1 MIIILCLFGI
11 FLSALSVASASDA
24 VGNETFTMDVGEAE
38 NDIILTSG
46 EDNAILGVPSQSFN
60 DLNDTIQDPS
70 IPVGG
75 TVYLNGEF
83 SYESG
88 DLATGIDI
96 KKNLTIDG
104 GGSTI
109 NARNQAAIFN
119 VIGDT
124 HIVLMNIT
132 FIGGNSTNGGAINV
146 VSGGSVDIMDC
157 TFINNTATN
166 QGGAIFIDG
175 VLHVTQTTFDNGRAG
190 SGGSIYLNDTFQI
203 YSTIDNSTFI
213 NSYVSGDGGAVYVSA
228 DNVHMKDLI
237 FRNNTAGD
245 DGGAIYWEGSTGVI
259 DNITCIENKGIS
271 LDKSGSDTSSTRGGT
286 ICLTGSDV
294 IITKSHFS
302 LSSAYMDENKN
313 YSKVDGGAL
322 FITGNNVVVNDT
334 TFDSC
339 DATNNGGAIYVIGNN
354 THIYNSDFNNCI
366 ARDGAALYVDGIG
379 CSVYNSTFTN
389 NIANDDGGAIYW
401 EGDNGVI
408 YNITCINNKGVS
420 RYDPLEG
427 EYSNSKGGTICL
439 TGSNV
444 SIDES
449 SFTQSSSKV
458 DGGTLFITGNDVKV
472 MHSNF
477 TNSISTESSGGAVY
491 IIGNDTHVTDC
502 NFDDCKVDVKGDHR
516 GGAIFVAGNDANITG
531 STFTNTKALIGGAI
545 CIDGDNTVVDGSKF
559 SYNDAVSS
567 AGGSG
572 GAINVNGAHAVI
584 TNSEFSYSTAVNYGG
599 AIAVWGPNAVLEN
612 NTFNNSKTTKFN
624 GGAVFINGTHTSIS
638 LSNFTQCNALGDSY
652 ARGGAIDVQGDDTH
666 IINCNFDDCNS
677 RYGGVIYVSGTDAD
691 IEDSTFKDSE
701 AKQGGAI
708 YVDGINTCISNSN
721 FTEISADNYGGTI
734 YVAGANANI
743 SKSNFIRSTVKNF
756 NGGAIYIAGENTNI
770 EKSNFT
776 SAQALNTRNKAL
788 GGAIYIDGQNTVIKE
803 SDFEDCSASQGGGA
817 IYAFG
822 NLATIANSTFT
833 SNTAKQGGSIYL
845 TSWGA
850 LVTGSNISGSIATET
865 GGGIYVAE
873 GSIQITE
880 SNFDD
885 CIARGSSANYGGG
898 AIYINGPDTHI
909 SASNF
914 THNTAPSGYARGGSI
929 FINGER
935 TIIDSSQFENGSAH
949 QGGEIYIEGE
959 NAVID
964 TSEFA
969 GSSSRSAGGSIYV
982 KGDEATI
989 RKSGFDGVYA
999 AANGG
1004 AIYVEGEQTDI
1015 LNSSFY
1021 NCTIGGSFGGAI
1033 YIDDLGTTVA
1043 FSNFTLSKAKEG
1055 GAIYIRGENT
1065 TITYCNLHN
1074 NTANTAGAIK
1084 VYGDDTIISNCNFTY
1099 NFALTSNGG
1108 AMDIGGANASV
1119 YYSWFDHNDAK
1130 ADGGAINWLG
1140 GHGDD
1145 SIIGSTFTNNVAHDT
1160 NRGGGAIYWTQG
1172 LPIASGGLIKDC
1184 IFINN
1189 TAAGR
1194 HGGAIDWYQA
1204 LDSVIDN
1211 CLFVNNTSKADG
1223 GALYTGDQG
1232 GNSVNLT
1239 ITNSQFYNNTAGKYG
1254 GAVANQMANSYI
1266 FNNTFDGNKAMAG
1279 GGTLLMKEGPA
1290 DNCVIDHCY
1299 IFNSHVEDLS
1309 AGYGEGGGAILIGTD
1324 SNITIS
1330 NSAILNSTIFRGPG
1344 GAIAIGGSDCS
1355 VINVSIQDAST
1366 RNDDGGAIYWKGTN
1380 GKMNNVTIFNASSHS
1395 TDSSKSSNGGAIH
1408 ISGWY
1413 CNADDIKIFQSS
1425 ANNDENCAKTN
1436 YGGAIYVSGSY
1447 DVLTNIV
1454 IDNSSSTNAKMNAGG
1469 GAIFYDGY
1477 GGTLI
1482 NATISNTLAT
1492 GNGGAIYW
1500 KGSAPANISNISIT
1514 YSQTEVINSTNSA
1527 DGGAIYTTTVTQLDN
1542 VYINGAR
1549 AYKNS
1554 GDVHGGAIYMK
1565 DGRTLNNITVI
1576 GSRASTDEGTSM
1588 GGAVYFTRDRGSSN
1602 VWVYNSSFE
1611 ENNADL
1617 GGALFYEKITA
1628 RVYDSSFIGNVANQ
1642 DGGAVYSRNEDEY
1655 IYNSIFEHNSAK
1667 RGGAIFSQNSHIQI
1681 SDSTLEFNT
1690 AEEKGGAIFY
1700 NYDNKAGSSVLLRVN
1715 LLNNTAFQGS
1725 AIYGTKFNKLSLT
1738 DVTLLDNQANS
1749 NKFTEKAVGVDEEGN
1764 NYTSAVFLGFDNLL
1778 NGIWQESTYALACT
1792 NVTYWGVGGRSKAN
1806 SPPTQSDRE
1815 VNINVTVEMYDENG
1829 VQLHTEDLVTDKDG
1843 KVKYTF
1849 KAEEDKTYY
1858 FAFSH
1863 KTDRYYTWLR
1873 DTLSNRSLVK
1883 IYVYTPIY
1891 YGQNQTILISLTDG
1905 AWGNLN
1911 GTVIVTFNDTQHTT
1925 FVFDVLNGTA
1935 NKTGISNLPIGHYN
1949 ATATFAG
1956 DINHTG
1962 DSDWTIFEVVPYD
1975 DLAITKD
1982 VNVTADVVNVGDI
1995 IKYTVT
2001 VTNYGPSKAFGVN
2014 VTERL
2019 SPYLKLIRSKTTKGS
2034 YNLEDGYWYIGELEK
2049 DDFETLTIIA
2059 EIVHMG
2065 PITNTVW
2072 VTGLGRDINM
2082 SNNVA
2087 SAHNFTAVPIV
2098 DLRISKQIND
2108 TRDVINVLDKVQF
2121 TVTVVNDGPANATG
2135 VVVEEFLDSHL
2146 KLISSS
2152 PSVGTYEGGTWNIG
2166 NLSNG
2171 STATL
2176 KIVAQV
2182 VYSGNIS
2189 NSVHVYGYENE
2200 SNYTNNYASIKNI
2213 TAVANVDLQINKYV
2227 NVSGVVNVTDK
2238 IKFTI
2243 TVTNN
2248 GPCNATGV
2256 YVAETLSPHLRVLSN
2271 TTTVG
2276 EWDGST
2282 WIIGRLNEGDVENL
2296 TIIAEVISAGTI
2308 SNAVAIFGNDNDT
2321 NRSNNNDSIENITAE
2336 DIVDLRI
2343 NKTVDVTTQTVNVSD
2358 IIIFTVHVKNYGPCD
2373 ATNVNVTEKLSP
2385 HLKLIS
2391 YSTWSSYY
2399 DVDEGIWYIGNLTN
2413 GDWRDLVIVA
2423 EVVSAGTISN
2433 VVIVNSTEK
2442 DTNKSN
2448 NMDEIDNI
2456 TAKDIVDLQIKKEVN
2471 TTFNVINVTDYLKYT
2486 ITVFN
2491 DGPSN
2496 ATNVNVSEVL
2506 SPHLK
2511 LIKYETEQGYYN
2523 VIGGYWY
2530 IGRLNN
2536 QSTAVLTIY
2545 AQVISNGTIS
2555 NVVIVNSTENDT
2567 DPSNNR
2573 DEIDNITA
2581 VYIVDLQIRKEVN
2594 VSSTDIDITDIVKFT
2609 ITVYNAGPCNATGV
2623 YVNEPLSD
2631 ILIPTSIV
2639 PSQGYY
2645 DGHYWIIGNMTS
2657 GSTVNMTIIAKIAYA
2672 GVIENEVNVTSRE
2685 IDTNYT
2691 NNKDNITPINVSAH
2705 VNLGVNKTV
2714 SSDVVNVSDLIEFT
2728 VVAYNNGPSN
2738 ASGVYVLEALDF
2750 TYLDSNYTCVASEGT
2765 TYDGYTWYIGQLD
2778 AGAKAT
2784 LKIVTHVIKAG
2795 NFSNYVEIVGFGND
2809 TDKSNNN
2816 ATVNVTAKPV
2826 VDLAI
2831 NKTVDVTCDVVY
2843 FGDRIVFTVTV
2854 VNNGPCDATDVNVT
2868 EVLDSHLKL
2877 VDYHTWDSYYD
2888 VDAGVWYIG
2897 DLAKGDWRDLVIE
2910 ARVIA
2915 LGNITNAVSVTS
2927 YENDT
2932 NKSNDNASIPNI
2944 TAKPI
2949 VDLQIQKEVNFT
2961 GNVIDVTDYIKYTI
2975 TVFNDGPCNAT
2986 NVNVSEVLSPHLKLI
3001 KYETDYGYYNLTG
3014 GYWYI
3019 GRLNNQSTAVLTIYV
3034 QVISNGTISNVV
3046 VVNSTEKDSDP
3057 SNNRDEI
3064 DNITA
3069 IYVVDM
3075 QIRKE
3080 VNTTETDIDI
3090 TDVLKFTITVY
3101 NAGPCN
3107 ATGVYV
3113 NEPLSDI
3120 LIPTSIV
3127 PSQGYYDGHYWI
3139 IGNMTS
3145 GSTVNMTI
3153 VAKIAYAGVIENEVN
3168 VTSREID
3175 TNYTNNKDNI
3185 TPINVSAHV
3194 DRGISKGDN
3203 LKTRVVNVGDLVEF
3217 TVVAYNSGSCN
3228 ATGVYV
3234 LEALDFHLKLESY
3247 DAPKGTTYNGH
3258 TWYIGNLNKGDVRV
3272 LRIVARVIAPGNF
3285 SNYVE
3290 IFGYDNDTNP
3300 SNDNASVSNVTAK
3313 PVVDLAI
3320 TKDVN
3325 VTTGVVYYN
3334 DTIKFTI
3341 TVTNNGPCDATYV
3354 NVTEALDSHLELVKW
3369 DGDGYYDVDEG
3380 VWHIGDVDR
3389 DDMAQLEIIARV
3401 IALGNITNAVSVN
3414 SFENDT
3420 NKSNNNDSIPN
3431 ITAKPIVDLRIQKT
3445 VNVSTTDVNVTD
3457 IIEFTITVWNDGPC
3471 NATNVYVCEPLSDCL
3486 EIINV
3491 EGPGRY
3497 IDRYTW
3503 VIGDMANG
3511 TNATLKI
3518 TARIIYSGIIENRV
3532 NVTCN
3537 DTDINMTNNYDNISP
3552 LNATTYVDLAISK
3565 TVNVTT
3571 GVVVVGDVVEFTI
3584 VAYNYGPCNA
3594 SGVYVLEALDFDH
3607 LSYDYTYVASAGT
3620 TYDGYTWYIGYLDAG
3635 ANVTLKITTRVAEPG
3650 NFSNYVEIFGYDDDR
3665 NKSNNNATVNIT
3677 ANPVVDLEITKEV
3690 NVGDEVLV
3698 GQTVV
3703 FTITVRNNGPCDATN
3718 VNVTEVLSPHL
3729 EMIEYITWDSY
3740 YDVDGGIWY
3749 IGNLSK
3755 YDWRQIIIVTEVIS
3769 AGNISNTVSVVS
3781 TENDTNKSNNNDT
3794 IPNITAKPAV
3804 DLQVI
3809 KEVNVTSRF
3818 VEVYDFIEYII
3829 TVYNDGSCNA
3839 TGVNVTDSL
3848 SSYLKYVSSQT
3859 EFGYYNSTGGYWYI
3873 GNLANGTTANL
3884 TIQAQV
3890 MRDGSVIPNVA
3901 IAHSKEN
3908 DTNPYNNRDEVIIV
3922 ALPVV
3927 DLRITKEMNITSDE
3941 IGVTDYIKFI
3951 ITVYN
3956 DGPCNATG
3964 AYVIESLSDKLHL
3977 ISNVTSQGDYDG
3989 YTWNIDN
3996 ITVGANVSLTLYAQV
4011 IYSGNVSNVVVV
4023 YAYQNETNYTNNNA
4037 SVNFTAISNVDLIIT
4052 KDVNVSGIVN
4062 VTDRIKFTVT
4072 VTNTGPCNATGVYVS
4087 EVLSPL
4093 LKVISNETSVGEWDG
4108 STWVIGN
4115 LTKGDVHTLTII
4127 AEVISAGNISN
4138 FVSITSS
4145 DNDTNKSNNNA
4156 SIENI
4161 TSVNIVDLAINKTVD
4176 VESDVVA
4183 IGDRIVFTVTVWN
4196 NGPCDAT
4203 NVNVTEVLD
4212 ANLKMVSYS
4221 TWDSYYDVDDGIWY
4235 IGDLAKD
4242 DWRQLIIV
4250 AEVVSAGNISNVV
4263 AVTSTENDTNKSN
4276 NNASIPNITAVDV
4289 VDLAITKDVNVEG
4302 TVFVGQNVIFTVT
4315 VRNNGPCD
4323 ATNVNVTEV
4332 LSPHLEMI
4340 GYSTWDSYYDV
4351 DEGIWYIGNLSR
4363 KDWRQLIIVAEVISA
4378 GNISN
4383 VVVVTSTE
4391 NDTNMSNNNASI
4403 PNITARDDV
4412 DLAINKS
4419 VNFTGD
4425 VVCVGDTIIFTVT
4438 VWNDGPCDATNV
4450 NVTEALDAHLK
4461 LVSYS
4466 TWDSY
4471 YDVDEGV
4478 WYIGDLAKD
4487 DWRQLVIVVEVISGG
4502 NISNVVVV
4510 TSSENDPNKSNNNAS
4525 IPNITAHDDVDLAIT
4540 KSVNFTGDVVCVGDT
4555 IIFTVTV
4562 WNNGPC
4568 DATNVNVTEVLS
4580 PHLKLVSYSTWDSY
4594 YDVDDGVWYIGNL
4607 TKGDWRQLIIAAE
4620 VISAGNISNVVVV
4633 TSSENDSNMSNNNAS
4648 IPNITAHDDVDLVI
4662 TKEVNVNG
4670 TVLIGQTV
4678 IFTVTVRNNGPCDA
4692 TNVNVTEALDSHLKM
4707 LSYSTWDSYYD
4718 VDDGV
4723 WYIGN
4728 LTKGDWRQLI
4738 IAAEVISAGNIS
4750 NVVNVTSSENDSNM
4764 SNNNASI
4771 PNITAV
4777 AAVDLY
4783 ITKSVNV
4790 KSGFVNVTDIIE
4802 FDIVVYNAGPCD
4814 ATNVNVTEVLSP
4826 HLKFLSSITENG
4838 HYDADAGMWYIGDLA
4853 NQSRAYLAIFAQ
4865 VISEGT
4871 ISNVVVV
4878 NSSQKEIDNRT
4889 NRDEI
4894 ENITALPIFDLSIA
4908 KTVNATDVNVSDYI
4922 RYTITISN
4930 AGPCNATDVVVWDK
4944 LSDLL
4949 EFVSFA
4955 STRTG
4960 ITYDYAS
4967 GMISVGDL
4975 NVNET
4980 VDLIIVAKVIGNG
4993 TIENAANITGYG
5005 TDTNKSNNNDTSD
5018 NVTAHPVV
5026 DLSISKTYE
5035 TSTSTD
5041 IVIVGDVIV
5050 YTITVYNYGP
5060 SNATDVKVN
5069 ETLSRLVDVI
5079 EVTATAGF
5087 YDPVSGIW
5095 DIGNLAKESTATL
5108 TIRVKVIGNGTIE
5121 NVVSVTSYEN
5131 DTDPSNNNASSDN
5144 ITALPDV
5151 VLNINKEV
5159 NVTEVT
5165 VGDCI
5170 EYTIEISN
5178 YGLSDATVYVI
5189 DNLSPLL
5196 EFVSFDA
5203 TRTDIKYD
5211 SVTGKVTIGKLA
5223 SSENVVMKIVARV
5236 ISSGNI
5242 SNIAVVSS
5250 KESIPKN
5257 DSSENV
5263 TAEKM
5268 DTPIILIP
5276 ENITYGDDETIIV
5289 ILPDSATGTVNITVN
5304 GKAYNDVEINGGI
5317 AELLIPDLAGGNYN
5331 VTVVYGG
5338 DNVYVGNATDGK
5350 FNVARAVPIITIEVV
5365 DIWHGEI
5372 EVLNVTVNA
5381 PGTVNITV
5389 FGITVE
5395 VPLNHSVTSTDVLK
5409 AARKASYDGKA
5420 TWNLINLPVGR
5431 YPAFAIY
5438 NENENYTSV
5447 NTSDVFHVRDKP
5459 STVVVSADDIY
5470 VGEDAV
5476 VNVQV
5481 GPRGVTGNVTLV
5493 VDGVTYELNIT
5504 EDGKA
5509 SVTVSG
5515 LPAGL
5520 KDVYVRYNGDILY
5533 RPSENSTVF
5542 NVLKLTPPIGIDSP
5556 DITVGEDGVITV
5568 TVPSDATGT
5577 ITIEIDG
5584 KTYTQDIVNGT
5595 AVFIVPGLSEGT
5607 HDIRAYYSGD
5617 DRYLPVNATGSINVN
5632 PVKGNDTNENA
5643 TDIGEVHNGIALS
5656 QYATGNPIFILLII
5670 LLSVFS
5676 RPLRRFRK

>member
-1 MIIILCLFGI
+1 MDNKKMIIILCLFGI

-104 GGSTI
+104 RGSTI

-959 NAVID
+959 NAIID

-1309 AGYGEGGGAILIGTD
+1309 AGYGEGGGAILIGID

-1454 IDNSSSTNAKMNAGG
+1454 IDNSSSTNTKMNAGG

-1576 GSRASTDEGTSM
+1576 GSRALTDEGTSM

-1628 RVYDSSFIGNVANQ
+1628 RIYGSSFVGNVANQ
-1642 DGGAVYSRNEDEY
+1642 DGGAVYSRNDDEY

-1667 RGGAIFSQNSHIQI
+1667 RGGAIFSQDGHIQI
-1681 SDSTLEFNT
+1681 SDSSFEFNT

-1700 NYDNKAGSSVLLRVN
+1700 NYNNKAGSSVLLRVN

-1778 NGIWQESTYALACT
+1778 NGIWQEGNYALACT

-2098 DLRISKQIND
+2098 DLRISKEIND

-2308 SNAVAIFGNDNDT
+2308 SNAV
-2321 NRSNNNDSIENITAE
+2321 
-2336 DIVDLRI
+2336 
-2343 NKTVDVTTQTVNVSD
+2343 
-2358 IIIFTVHVKNYGPCD
+2358 
-2373 ATNVNVTEKLSP
+2373 
-2385 HLKLIS
+2385 
-2391 YSTWSSYY
+2391 
-2399 DVDEGIWYIGNLTN
+2399 
-2413 GDWRDLVIVA
+2413 
-2423 EVVSAGTISN
+2423 
-2433 VVIVNSTEK
+2433 
-2442 DTNKSN
+2442 
-2448 NMDEIDNI
+2448 
-2456 TAKDIVDLQIKKEVN
+2456 
-2471 TTFNVINVTDYLKYT
+2471 
-2486 ITVFN
+2486 
-2491 DGPSN
+2491 
-2496 ATNVNVSEVL
+2496 
-2506 SPHLK
+2506 
-2511 LIKYETEQGYYN
+2511 
-2523 VIGGYWY
+2523 
-2530 IGRLNN
+2530 
-2536 QSTAVLTIY
+2536 
-2545 AQVISNGTIS
+2545 
-2555 NVVIVNSTENDT
+2555 
-2567 DPSNNR
+2567 
-2573 DEIDNITA
+2573 
-2581 VYIVDLQIRKEVN
+2581 
-2594 VSSTDIDITDIVKFT
+2594 
-2609 ITVYNAGPCNATGV
+2609 
-2623 YVNEPLSD
+2623 
-2631 ILIPTSIV
+2631 
-2639 PSQGYY
+2639 
-2645 DGHYWIIGNMTS
+2645 
-2657 GSTVNMTIIAKIAYA
+2657 
-2672 GVIENEVNVTSRE
+2672 
-2685 IDTNYT
+2685 
-2691 NNKDNITPINVSAH
+2691 
-2705 VNLGVNKTV
+2705 
-2714 SSDVVNVSDLIEFT
+2714 
-2728 VVAYNNGPSN
+2728 
-2738 ASGVYVLEALDF
+2738 
-2750 TYLDSNYTCVASEGT
+2750 
-2765 TYDGYTWYIGQLD
+2765 
-2778 AGAKAT
+2778 
-2784 LKIVTHVIKAG
+2784 
-2795 NFSNYVEIVGFGND
+2795 
-2809 TDKSNNN
+2809 
-2816 ATVNVTAKPV
+2816 
-2826 VDLAI
+2826 
-2831 NKTVDVTCDVVY
+2831 
-2843 FGDRIVFTVTV
+2843 
-2854 VNNGPCDATDVNVT
+2854 
-2868 EVLDSHLKL
+2868 
-2877 VDYHTWDSYYD
+2877 
-2888 VDAGVWYIG
+2888 
-2897 DLAKGDWRDLVIE
+2897 
-2910 ARVIA
+2910 
-2915 LGNITNAVSVTS
+2915 
-2927 YENDT
+2927 
-2932 NKSNDNASIPNI
+2932 
-2944 TAKPI
+2944 
-2949 VDLQIQKEVNFT
+2949 
-2961 GNVIDVTDYIKYTI
+2961 
-2975 TVFNDGPCNAT
+2975 
-2986 NVNVSEVLSPHLKLI
+2986 
-3001 KYETDYGYYNLTG
+3001 
-3014 GYWYI
+3014 
-3019 GRLNNQSTAVLTIYV
+3019 
-3034 QVISNGTISNVV
+3034 
-3046 VVNSTEKDSDP
+3046 
-3057 SNNRDEI
+3057 
-3064 DNITA
+3064 
-3069 IYVVDM
+3069 
-3075 QIRKE
+3075 
-3080 VNTTETDIDI
+3080 
-3090 TDVLKFTITVY
+3090 
-3101 NAGPCN
+3101 
-3107 ATGVYV
+3107 
-3113 NEPLSDI
+3113 
-3120 LIPTSIV
+3120 
-3127 PSQGYYDGHYWI
+3127 
-3139 IGNMTS
+3139 
-3145 GSTVNMTI
+3145 
-3153 VAKIAYAGVIENEVN
+3153 
-3168 VTSREID
+3168 
-3175 TNYTNNKDNI
+3175 
-3185 TPINVSAHV
+3185 
-3194 DRGISKGDN
+3194 
-3203 LKTRVVNVGDLVEF
+3203 
-3217 TVVAYNSGSCN
+3217 
-3228 ATGVYV
+3228 
-3234 LEALDFHLKLESY
+3234 
-3247 DAPKGTTYNGH
+3247 
-3258 TWYIGNLNKGDVRV
+3258 
-3272 LRIVARVIAPGNF
+3272 
-3285 SNYVE
+3285 
-3290 IFGYDNDTNP
+3290 
-3300 SNDNASVSNVTAK
+3300 
-3313 PVVDLAI
+3313 
-3320 TKDVN
+3320 
-3325 VTTGVVYYN
+3325 
-3334 DTIKFTI
+3334 
-3341 TVTNNGPCDATYV
+3341 
-3354 NVTEALDSHLELVKW
+3354 
-3369 DGDGYYDVDEG
+3369 
-3380 VWHIGDVDR
+3380 
-3389 DDMAQLEIIARV
+3389 
-3401 IALGNITNAVSVN
+3401 
-3414 SFENDT
+3414 
-3420 NKSNNNDSIPN
+3420 
-3431 ITAKPIVDLRIQKT
+3431 
-3445 VNVSTTDVNVTD
+3445 
-3457 IIEFTITVWNDGPC
+3457 
-3471 NATNVYVCEPLSDCL
+3471 
-3486 EIINV
+3486 
-3491 EGPGRY
+3491 
-3497 IDRYTW
+3497 
-3503 VIGDMANG
+3503 
-3511 TNATLKI
+3511 
-3518 TARIIYSGIIENRV
+3518 
-3532 NVTCN
+3532 
-3537 DTDINMTNNYDNISP
+3537 
-3552 LNATTYVDLAISK
+3552 
-3565 TVNVTT
+3565 
-3571 GVVVVGDVVEFTI
+3571 
-3584 VAYNYGPCNA
+3584 
-3594 SGVYVLEALDFDH
+3594 
-3607 LSYDYTYVASAGT
+3607 
-3620 TYDGYTWYIGYLDAG
+3620 
-3635 ANVTLKITTRVAEPG
+3635 
-3650 NFSNYVEIFGYDDDR
+3650 
-3665 NKSNNNATVNIT
+3665 
-3677 ANPVVDLEITKEV
+3677 
-3690 NVGDEVLV
+3690 
-3698 GQTVV
+3698 
-3703 FTITVRNNGPCDATN
+3703 
-3718 VNVTEVLSPHL
+3718 
-3729 EMIEYITWDSY
+3729 
-3740 YDVDGGIWY
+3740 
-3749 IGNLSK
+3749 
-3755 YDWRQIIIVTEVIS
+3755 
-3769 AGNISNTVSVVS
+3769 
-3781 TENDTNKSNNNDT
+3781 
-3794 IPNITAKPAV
+3794 
-3804 DLQVI
+3804 
-3809 KEVNVTSRF
+3809 
-3818 VEVYDFIEYII
+3818 
-3829 TVYNDGSCNA
+3829 
-3839 TGVNVTDSL
+3839 
-3848 SSYLKYVSSQT
+3848 
-3859 EFGYYNSTGGYWYI
+3859 
-3873 GNLANGTTANL
+3873 
-3884 TIQAQV
+3884 
-3890 MRDGSVIPNVA
+3890 
-3901 IAHSKEN
+3901 
-3908 DTNPYNNRDEVIIV
+3908 
-3922 ALPVV
+3922 
-3927 DLRITKEMNITSDE
+3927 
-3941 IGVTDYIKFI
+3941 
-3951 ITVYN
+3951 
-3956 DGPCNATG
+3956 
-3964 AYVIESLSDKLHL
+3964 
-3977 ISNVTSQGDYDG
+3977 
-3989 YTWNIDN
+3989 
-3996 ITVGANVSLTLYAQV
+3996 
-4011 IYSGNVSNVVVV
+4011 
-4023 YAYQNETNYTNNNA
+4023 
-4037 SVNFTAISNVDLIIT
+4037 
-4052 KDVNVSGIVN
+4052 
-4062 VTDRIKFTVT
+4062 
-4072 VTNTGPCNATGVYVS
+4072 
-4087 EVLSPL
+4087 
-4093 LKVISNETSVGEWDG
+4093 
-4108 STWVIGN
+4108 
-4115 LTKGDVHTLTII
+4115 
-4127 AEVISAGNISN
+4127 
-4138 FVSITSS
+4138 
-4145 DNDTNKSNNNA
+4145 
-4156 SIENI
+4156 
-4161 TSVNIVDLAINKTVD
+4161 
-4176 VESDVVA
+4176 
-4183 IGDRIVFTVTVWN
+4183 
-4196 NGPCDAT
+4196 
-4203 NVNVTEVLD
+4203 
-4212 ANLKMVSYS
+4212 
-4221 TWDSYYDVDDGIWY
+4221 
-4235 IGDLAKD
+4235 
-4242 DWRQLIIV
+4242 
-4250 AEVVSAGNISNVV
+4250 
-4263 AVTSTENDTNKSN
+4263 
-4276 NNASIPNITAVDV
+4276 
-4289 VDLAITKDVNVEG
+4289 
-4302 TVFVGQNVIFTVT
+4302 
-4315 VRNNGPCD
+4315 
-4323 ATNVNVTEV
+4323 
-4332 LSPHLEMI
+4332 
-4340 GYSTWDSYYDV
+4340 
-4351 DEGIWYIGNLSR
+4351 
-4363 KDWRQLIIVAEVISA
+4363 
-4378 GNISN
+4378 
-4383 VVVVTSTE
+4383 
-4391 NDTNMSNNNASI
+4391 
-4403 PNITARDDV
+4403 
-4412 DLAINKS
+4412 
-4419 VNFTGD
+4419 
-4425 VVCVGDTIIFTVT
+4425 
-4438 VWNDGPCDATNV
+4438 
-4450 NVTEALDAHLK
+4450 
-4461 LVSYS
+4461 
-4466 TWDSY
+4466 
-4471 YDVDEGV
+4471 
-4478 WYIGDLAKD
+4478 
-4487 DWRQLVIVVEVISGG
+4487 
-4502 NISNVVVV
+4502 
-4510 TSSENDPNKSNNNAS
+4510 
-4525 IPNITAHDDVDLAIT
+4525 
-4540 KSVNFTGDVVCVGDT
+4540 
-4555 IIFTVTV
+4555 
-4562 WNNGPC
+4562 
-4568 DATNVNVTEVLS
+4568 
-4580 PHLKLVSYSTWDSY
+4580 
-4594 YDVDDGVWYIGNL
+4594 
-4607 TKGDWRQLIIAAE
+4607 
-4620 VISAGNISNVVVV
+4620 
-4633 TSSENDSNMSNNNAS
+4633 
-4648 IPNITAHDDVDLVI
+4648 
-4662 TKEVNVNG
+4662 
-4670 TVLIGQTV
+4670 
-4678 IFTVTVRNNGPCDA
+4678 
-4692 TNVNVTEALDSHLKM
+4692 
-4707 LSYSTWDSYYD
+4707 
-4718 VDDGV
+4718 
-4723 WYIGN
+4723 
-4728 LTKGDWRQLI
+4728 
-4738 IAAEVISAGNIS
+4738 
-4750 NVVNVTSSENDSNM
+4750 
-4764 SNNNASI
+4764 
-4771 PNITAV
+4771 
-4777 AAVDLY
+4777 
-4783 ITKSVNV
+4783 
-4790 KSGFVNVTDIIE
+4790 
-4802 FDIVVYNAGPCD
+4802 
-4814 ATNVNVTEVLSP
+4814 
-4826 HLKFLSSITENG
+4826 
-4838 HYDADAGMWYIGDLA
+4838 
-4853 NQSRAYLAIFAQ
+4853 
-4865 VISEGT
+4865 
-4871 ISNVVVV
+4871 
-4878 NSSQKEIDNRT
+4878 
-4889 NRDEI
+4889 
-4894 ENITALPIFDLSIA
+4894 
-4908 KTVNATDVNVSDYI
+4908 
-4922 RYTITISN
+4922 
-4930 AGPCNATDVVVWDK
+4930 
-4944 LSDLL
+4944 
-4949 EFVSFA
+4949 
-4955 STRTG
+4955 
-4960 ITYDYAS
+4960 
-4967 GMISVGDL
+4967 
-4975 NVNET
+4975 
-4980 VDLIIVAKVIGNG
+4980 
-4993 TIENAANITGYG
+4993 
-5005 TDTNKSNNNDTSD
+5005 
-5018 NVTAHPVV
+5018 
-5026 DLSISKTYE
+5026 
-5035 TSTSTD
+5035 
-5041 IVIVGDVIV
+5041 
-5050 YTITVYNYGP
+5050 
-5060 SNATDVKVN
+5060 
-5069 ETLSRLVDVI
+5069 
-5079 EVTATAGF
+5079 
-5087 YDPVSGIW
+5087 
-5095 DIGNLAKESTATL
+5095 
-5108 TIRVKVIGNGTIE
+5108 
-5121 NVVSVTSYEN
+5121 
-5131 DTDPSNNNASSDN
+5131 
-5144 ITALPDV
+5144 
-5151 VLNINKEV
+5151 
-5159 NVTEVT
+5159 
-5165 VGDCI
+5165 
-5170 EYTIEISN
+5170 
-5178 YGLSDATVYVI
+5178 
-5189 DNLSPLL
+5189 
-5196 EFVSFDA
+5196 
-5203 TRTDIKYD
+5203 
-5211 SVTGKVTIGKLA
+5211 
-5223 SSENVVMKIVARV
+5223 
-5236 ISSGNI
+5236 
-5242 SNIAVVSS
+5242 
-5250 KESIPKN
+5250 
-5257 DSSENV
+5257 
-5263 TAEKM
+5263 
-5268 DTPIILIP
+5268 
-5276 ENITYGDDETIIV
+5276 
-5289 ILPDSATGTVNITVN
+5289 
-5304 GKAYNDVEINGGI
+5304 
-5317 AELLIPDLAGGNYN
+5317 
-5331 VTVVYGG
+5331 
-5338 DNVYVGNATDGK
+5338 
-5350 FNVARAVPIITIEVV
+5350 
-5365 DIWHGEI
+5365 
-5372 EVLNVTVNA
+5372 
-5381 PGTVNITV
+5381 
-5389 FGITVE
+5389 
-5395 VPLNHSVTSTDVLK
+5395 
-5409 AARKASYDGKA
+5409 
-5420 TWNLINLPVGR
+5420 
-5431 YPAFAIY
+5431 
-5438 NENENYTSV
+5438 
-5447 NTSDVFHVRDKP
+5447 
-5459 STVVVSADDIY
+5459 
-5470 VGEDAV
+5470 
-5476 VNVQV
+5476 
-5481 GPRGVTGNVTLV
+5481 
-5493 VDGVTYELNIT
+5493 
-5504 EDGKA
+5504 
-5509 SVTVSG
+5509 
-5515 LPAGL
+5515 
-5520 KDVYVRYNGDILY
+5520 
-5533 RPSENSTVF
+5533 
-5542 NVLKLTPPIGIDSP
+5542 
-5556 DITVGEDGVITV
+5556 
-5568 TVPSDATGT
+5568 
-5577 ITIEIDG
+5577 
-5584 KTYTQDIVNGT
+5584 
-5595 AVFIVPGLSEGT
+5595 
-5607 HDIRAYYSGD
+5607 
-5617 DRYLPVNATGSINVN
+5617 
-5632 PVKGNDTNENA
+5632 
-5643 TDIGEVHNGIALS
+5643 
-5656 QYATGNPIFILLII
+5656 
-5670 LLSVFS
+5670 
-5676 RPLRRFRK
+5676 